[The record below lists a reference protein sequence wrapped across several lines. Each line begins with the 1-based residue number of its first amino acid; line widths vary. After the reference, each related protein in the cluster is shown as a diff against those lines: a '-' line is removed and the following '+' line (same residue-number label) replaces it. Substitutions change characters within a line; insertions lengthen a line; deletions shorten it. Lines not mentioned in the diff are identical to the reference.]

1 MGRDFVDAAVLLR
14 PDGAEALAL
23 GPQRIGPAGEDFL
36 RFLWSCVGGGVEVEG
51 IDVGGITPTNQQV
64 AHGAADQVET
74 LPGSGEPLGEWC
86 QLGEN
91 RREAFGDHP
100 FRLDTTS
107 GSPRAALPSFLV
119 TNVADQPSWTI
130 GVWPFDATTAMLTL
144 QSAHRPD
151 VTISRSL
158 VEKWADATAASE
170 FQRVRTSAVGP
181 ATAEALM
188 NHGFVV
194 RQELDFLVADLT
206 NDVRHPVGNTSV
218 GEASW
223 RIGRVRAADAVRIDV
238 AAFGDEWALDA
249 AAFEQSCRATQ
260 YFHVRGARRGF
271 PLPMR
276 GGPFG
281 GKALGFCLTG
291 VSDDTSYLQRL
302 AVAPTAQRRG
312 AAGALIDD
320 SMRWAVGRG
329 ARRMFVNTDINNVAA
344 LSLYR
349 QWGFESV
356 GYHLRVMECDR
367 ATLVGHPK

>member
-1 MGRDFVDAAVLLR
+1 M
-14 PDGAEALAL
+14 
-23 GPQRIGPAGEDFL
+23 
-36 RFLWSCVGGGVEVEG
+36 
-51 IDVGGITPTNQQV
+51 
-64 AHGAADQVET
+64 
-74 LPGSGEPLGEWC
+74 
-86 QLGEN
+86 
-91 RREAFGDHP
+91 
-100 FRLDTTS
+100 
-107 GSPRAALPSFLV
+107 ALPSFLV

-158 VEKWADATAASE
+158 VEEWADATAMSA

-181 ATAEALM
+181 ATAEALLV
-188 NHGFVV
+188 HGFVV
-194 RQELDFLVADLT
+194 RQELDFLMADLT
-206 NDVRHPVGNTSV
+206 SGVRPPVGNS
-218 GEASW
+218 SW

-249 AAFEQSCRATQ
+249 AAFEHSCRATQ
-260 YFHVRGARRGF
+260 HFHVRGARRGL
-271 PLPMR
+271 PLPVR
-276 GGPFG
+276 SGPFG

-312 AAGALIDD
+312 AAGALIAD

-367 ATLVGHPK
+367 ATLVGHPKFGHPE